1 MKKNFKLLIGTHNN
15 GKFREISKLISKKIK
30 KVSPKSLNISAPI
43 ETGKTFQS
51 NSKLKVNFFYKRSN
65 LVSLSD
71 DSGLEVL
78 ALNKKPGIYSARW
91 AKQNGSFKKAMLI
104 ILKKIQSK
112 KNRRARFVCSLSA
125 KLNKNKTITTVGVIN
140 GNISYKMLGTK
151 GFGYD
156 PIFIPNGYKITFGQ
170 MKITQKMKIDHRSIA
185 FKKLKKKLK
194 FYKFFFLY
202 FLHINF
208 LFKLFIY

>member
-1 MKKNFKLLIGTHNN
+1 MKKNNLLLIGTHND

-30 KVSPKSLNISAPI
+30 KISPKSLKIKAPK
-43 ETGKTFQS
+43 ETGKTFKS
-51 NSKLKVNFFYKRSN
+51 NSELKANFFYKKSK

-91 AKQNGSFKKAMLI
+91 AKKSGSFKKAMTN
-104 ILKKIQSK
+104 ILKKIKNK
-112 KNRRARFVCSLSA
+112 KSRKARFICSLSI
-125 KLNKNKTITTVGVIN
+125 KLNKKKLITSVGIIN
-140 GNISYKMLGTK
+140 GIISNKILGSK

-156 PIFIPNGYKITFGQ
+156 SIFIPNKSKITFGQ
-170 MKITQKMKIDHRSIA
+170 MNISKKMKIDHRSIA

-194 FYKFFFLY
+194 FDKFF
-202 FLHINF
+202 I
-208 LFKLFIY
+208 